1 MFFFMDNEII
11 IAQWIKVT
19 DRLPE
24 PNEQVLRYTRN
35 VNRSQ
40 VNMALTVVHGRMMKY
55 AEEETWWMSIPELPA
70 PLQTI

>member
-1 MFFFMDNEII
+1 MDNEII

-35 VNRSQ
+35 VVSSQ
-40 VNMALTVVHGRMMKY
+40 KNMALTVVHGRMMKY
-55 AEEETWWMSIPELPA
+55 AEEETWWMSIPELPT